1 MSKKVNENM
10 TENMSENMNENMSK
24 EVKGNMSKKVNENIL
39 KDALNLIALVLY
51 CAAVF
56 VIADGGFCGFWVGIG
71 LFAAATYIVY
81 YSGGIGKLNAISEK
95 IADGNPEEKPAGNEN

>member
-39 KDALNLIALVLY
+39 KDALNLIALLLY

-56 VIADGGFCGFWVGIG
+56 VIADGGFGGFWVGIG

>member
-1 MSKKVNENM
+1 M

-56 VIADGGFCGFWVGIG
+56 VIADGSFGGFWVGIG

>member
-1 MSKKVNENM
+1 M

-56 VIADGGFCGFWVGIG
+56 VIADGGFGGFWVGIG